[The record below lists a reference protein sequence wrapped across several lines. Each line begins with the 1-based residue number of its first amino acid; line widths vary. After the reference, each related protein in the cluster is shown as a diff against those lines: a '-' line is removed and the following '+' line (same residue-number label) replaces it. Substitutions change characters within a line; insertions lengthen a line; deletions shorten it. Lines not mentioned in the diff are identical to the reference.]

1 MFFHSKYF
9 NFFVL
14 VFLFQYNCNNV
25 QQFKSTDRIRICN
38 HFPVNTTNSRTNYQ
52 YSKFNIY
59 ESNNSIRT
67 WPSSSNNELI
77 QAIVKVIILVFLNI
91 FVKYYVQGF
100 VKRNI
105 SNSTI
110 CLIIKLLS
118 KALTIMIAKIIIK
131 CSLYPAIRTALKTL
145 LIAGLKTTIKPVTKR
160 IKKDKNKLSSK
171 LDKLIN
177 TIVSIK
183 IKLTIKIIALQTL
196 WLVFDNHVEQT
207 FPGLIFRV
215 FAIITVKMAAKR
227 LCKLTKKKNQCNLMV
242 FSDDN
247 ENIFINNECNVNDS
261 QLVDNSK
268 PVNQILSFALQKLV
282 TKLVKIP
289 LIKILLE

>member
-1 MFFHSKYF
+1 MFQNYF
-9 NFFVL
+9 FL
-14 VFLFQYNCNNV
+14 VFLLEYNLNNV
-25 QQFKSTDRIRICN
+25 HQHKSKYGIGA
-38 HFPVNTTNSRTNYQ
+38 HFPTNITIARTNQ
-52 YSKFNIY
+52 YSKYIY
-59 ESNNSIRT
+59 ESKHSIRT
-67 WPSSSNNELI
+67 WSSANVELM
-77 QAIVKVIILVFLNI
+77 QAITKVIILVFLNI
-91 FVKYYVQGF
+91 FVKYYLQRYVNT
-100 VKRNI
+100 NI

-118 KALTIMIAKIIIK
+118 KASTIMIAKIIIK
-131 CSLYPAIRTALKTL
+131 CSLYPALRTALKTF
-145 LIAGLKTTIKPVTKR
+145 LIAGLKTTLKPVTKR

-183 IKLTIKIIALQTL
+183 IKITIKIIALQTL
-196 WLVFDNHVEQT
+196 CLVFDNHVEQT
-207 FPGLIFRV
+207 FLGLIFRV

-227 LCKLTKKKNQCNLMV
+227 LCKLAKKKNQCNLMV
-242 FSDDN
+242 GDDN
-247 ENIFINNECNVNDS
+247 EKIIVNNDSNVNDI

-268 PVNQILSFALQKLV
+268 PVNQLLSFALQKLV